1 MLLFLLTGGI
11 IDLMKMMEVNNQIFI
26 HKNSKVEILMF
37 RVFFG
42 APDKHYEK
50 SLYLLKNIFKN
61 LI

>member
-1 MLLFLLTGGI
+1 
-11 IDLMKMMEVNNQIFI
+11 MEGNNQIFI